1 MGQYYTNKGL
11 IRVLSINIML
21 NIQIKLKKKSLKR
34 LFKHIKFTYC
44 IFHVLYIQVD
54 HNNTKHAILL
64 RHLARSNM
72 LQYESYGELKL
83 NTSTYSVSNLIDL
96 KHHEITLDMHLDQYD
111 NLIMINN
118 NYYLCFLVL

>member
-1 MGQYYTNKGL
+1 M
-11 IRVLSINIML
+11 
-21 NIQIKLKKKSLKR
+21 
-34 LFKHIKFTYC
+34 
-44 IFHVLYIQVD
+44 LYIQVD

-64 RHLARSNM
+64 RHLARSNL

-118 NYYLCFLVL
+118 NYHLCFLYLRPPQY